1 MSLSEVPECARA
13 CVISAAD
20 STPCTYGDVLCV
32 CSASGWFQNFSCCIQ
47 PLCSAAD
54 IATTIALADAECD
67 IVGVSIPK
75 ALECSNPA
83 PISSSISIEVVVSTV
98 APGSAATATG
108 GEVATAVAGGPQTE
122 TVVASGTGLASTIGG
137 QGSLSTTTGPIVE
150 TFTTGILVGGTSTPT
165 SGFVAA
171 GGQTSGTGSGPSPTA
186 SPSSSGL
193 SQTATIGIGVG
204 VGVGV
209 LLLAIIA
216 FLAFCL
222 FRKRRRDNLANNTE
236 GVAGV
241 EVFDVGEDK
250 SGARARL
257 AAA

>member
-1 MSLSEVPECARA
+1 VPECARA

-20 STPCTYGDVLCV
+20 TTPCIYGDVLCI
-32 CSASGWFQNFSCCIQ
+32 CSASGWFQNLSCCIQ

-75 ALECSNPA
+75 ALECANAA
-83 PISSSISIEVVVSTV
+83 PVSSSVSVEVVVSTV
-98 APGSAATATG
+98 VTGQAAGPGTTEVAASAAG
-108 GEVATAVAGGPQTE
+108 GGPQTE
-122 TVVASGTGLASTIGG
+122 TVVASGNRPAST
-137 QGSLSTTTGPIVE
+137 SRVAESTTTGPIVE
-150 TFTTGILVGGTSTPT
+150 TFTTGILVGGTPTPT
-165 SGFVAA
+165 SGIVA
-171 GGQTSGTGSGPSPTA
+171 GGQSSGTGNSPSPTA

-193 SQTATIGIGVG
+193 SRTATIGIGVG
-204 VGVGV
+204 VGAGV
-209 LLLAIIA
+209 ILLAIIA

-222 FRKRRRDNLANNTE
+222 FRKRRPDNLANNTE

-250 SGARARL
+250 SGARAHL